1 MVQSAVLSSEAFE
14 DEMAKVIWKH
24 RWETP
29 NAWEVY
35 LRNHLSR
42 EGAAVFALE
51 HCVFADN
58 FPRWFGS
65 IIGNCRRLD
74 ARQYMIENMYVE
86 EVSDPTIGRGHYESM
101 VDFAEA
107 LGFDRDYVQAYGG
120 RPYTKMALA
129 YWDSAS
135 RSKPWL
141 EAFAAVGGLE
151 AARGPSVKR
160 LGRTTP
166 HNRESWAPLGL
177 PDSALE
183 HWKAAES
190 ADFPEG
196 GHGDATMK
204 ILAKYAD
211 SAEKQDVG
219 AGHAGGVHADTLVP
233 FRPDRPRRIP
243 SVEATP
249 TGVSPS
255 HEGLPRRAVDCTI
268 AGCRR
273 DGGRFR
279 HWSRRRLASAHPG
292 HGGGRR

>member
-1 MVQSAVLSSEAFE
+1 MVQSTVLSSEAFE

-29 NAWEVY
+29 NVWEVY

-65 IIGNCRRLD
+65 IIGNCPHLD

-160 LGRTTP
+160 LGHTTP

-177 PDSALE
+177 PESALA

-211 SAEKQDVG
+211 SAEKQEVVL
-219 AGHAGGVHADTLVP
+219 ATLAESTQIRW
-233 FRPDRPRRIP
+233 FHFDQIGRDAFQA
-243 SVEATP
+243 SK
-249 TGVSPS
+249 
-255 HEGLPRRAVDCTI
+255 LPLPA
-268 AGCRR
+268 
-273 DGGRFR
+273 
-279 HWSRRRLASAHPG
+279 
-292 HGGGRR
+292 